1 MSQDL
6 IDKGYIPFDK
16 SWMIRMGILDLLDG
30 YDDSI
35 RFLESHYD
43 ELSDDLKSLHRASI
57 QWGGQRTI
65 DVGESATLYRY
76 LRFASWKLGKNK
88 EFVLQGTLKTR
99 NICDDPS
106 IINLSLEELLKLD
119 NGTSQWASAAVLIG
133 NREIVSE
140 PPYKLQ
146 VTYDAVEHWES
157 MRERGEIW
165 KPRFD
170 ETILAQASAYLQWLE
185 EGKMDFTPQQAEDYC
200 FSRAFN
206 LMTAEEGERRWSSLK
221 GHESDRI
228 TEMER
233 ELQERIVIT
242 RDHRVI
248 QAIAMLRQSK
258 ANFVNPGCVNKSW
271 PQFWR
276 FLENS
281 SDLL

>member
-16 SWMIRMGILDLLDG
+16 SWMIRMGILDLFDG
-30 YDDSI
+30 YDDSV

-43 ELSDDLKSLHRASI
+43 ELSDDLQSLYGAST
-57 QWGGQRTI
+57 QWGEQRTI

-76 LRFASWKLGKNK
+76 LRFASWKLGRDKV
-88 EFVLQGTLKTR
+88 FVLQGTLKTR
-99 NICDDPS
+99 KICDDSS
-106 IINLSLEELLKLD
+106 IINLPLEELLKLD
-119 NGTSQWASAAVLIG
+119 NGTSQWASAAVLMG
-133 NREIVSE
+133 NREIIPE

-146 VTYDAVEHWES
+146 VTYDAIEHWKS
-157 MRERGEIW
+157 MREKGEIW

-258 ANFVNPGCVNKSW
+258 ANFVHPDCVKKSW

-281 SDLL
+281 PDL